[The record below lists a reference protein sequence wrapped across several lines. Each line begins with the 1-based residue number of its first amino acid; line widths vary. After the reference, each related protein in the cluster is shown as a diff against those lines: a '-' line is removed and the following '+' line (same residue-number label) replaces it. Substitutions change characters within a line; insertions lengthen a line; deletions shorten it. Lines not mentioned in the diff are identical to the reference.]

1 MEQKETL
8 VKTLCIVPLATDPAE
23 IREAALTITQG
34 QTRVTATTTIDL
46 GDTQAETRLLIH
58 LIEVHIEAVR
68 QAATVQLTQTSRLRA
83 YRTVKKDVSAITIL
97 ATLSLSS
104 EAIDIFLFF
113 SFSVRRK
120 LHSAVKTRC
129 KQFFFSFK
137 VNDVI
142 ALVISLPSWTC
153 ITRLQYSATS

>member
-34 QTRVTATTTIDL
+34 QTQVTATTTIDL

-68 QAATVQLTQTSRLRA
+68 QAATVQLTQTPRLRA
-83 YRTVKKDVSAITIL
+83 YRKVKKDVSAITIL

-104 EAIDIFLFF
+104 EAIDIFFF